1 MELYGLRLQAQGFDM
16 DLIKS
21 PERLWMTAG
30 FDMVIKFLIIIS

>member
-21 PERLWMTAG
+21 PVRLWMTSG
-30 FDMVIKFLIIIS
+30 FDMVI